1 MFRRMSFAQRHLAPM
16 LIVLAAC
23 LAALGV
29 FAFARPKYHPL
40 YESKMIDFSK
50 QHYYSPSTVRWAFAT
65 HGVELYSGDTPAVG
79 MRTYRSDPAFRA
91 ASVQVMVGPRTG
103 TGSFGPK
110 LESYDERFGNVMV
123 TYGGHDVRLLDRVK
137 TAVDDLH

>member
-1 MFRRMSFAQRHLAPM
+1 MSFVARHVAAI
-16 LIVLAAC
+16 LIVLAGC

-29 FAFARPKYHPL
+29 FAFARPQSHPL

-50 QHYYSPSTVRWAFAT
+50 QYHYSPSIVRRAFLARS
-65 HGVELYSGDTPAVG
+65 VKLYAGDSPDVG
-79 MRTYRSDPAFRA
+79 MATFSSDPTFHA
-91 ASVQVMVGPRTG
+91 AALQVMVGPRTG

-123 TYGGHDVRLLDRVK
+123 TYGGHDEQVIGRIKAAVNDLRLIP
-137 TAVDDLH
+137 

>member
-50 QHYYSPSTVRWAFAT
+50 QHYYSPSTVRWASRPTVSSSTRAT
-65 HGVELYSGDTPAVG
+65 
-79 MRTYRSDPAFRA
+79 
-91 ASVQVMVGPRTG
+91 PRP
-103 TGSFGPK
+103 S
-110 LESYDERFGNVMV
+110 
-123 TYGGHDVRLLDRVK
+123 
-137 TAVDDLH
+137 A

>member
-1 MFRRMSFAQRHLAPM
+1 MFSSMSFVARHVAAI

-29 FAFARPKYHPL
+29 FAFARPQYHPL

-50 QHYYSPSTVRWAFAT
+50 QYYYSPSIVRRAFLAR
-65 HGVELYSGDTPAVG
+65 HVELYAGEKPDVG
-79 MRTYRSDPAFRA
+79 MATFSSDPMFRA
-91 ASVQVMVGPRTG
+91 ASVQVLVGPRTG

-123 TYGGHDVRLLDRVK
+123 TYGGHDERLLDRVK
-137 TAVDDLH
+137 AAVGDLH

>member
-1 MFRRMSFAQRHLAPM
+1 MSFVARHVAAI

-29 FAFARPKYHPL
+29 FAFARPQYHPL
-40 YESKMIDFSK
+40 YESKMMDFSK
-50 QHYYSPSTVRWAFAT
+50 QYYYDAGTVRRAFTAR
-65 HGVELYSGDTPAVG
+65 HIELYAGEKPAVG
-79 MRTYRSDPAFRA
+79 TATFSSDPAFHA
-91 ASVQVMVGPRTG
+91 DAVQVIVGPRTG

-123 TYGGHDVRLLDRVK
+123 TYGGHDEHVLGRVK
-137 TAVDDLH
+137 AAVNDLRLIP

>member
-1 MFRRMSFAQRHLAPM
+1 MSFVARNVAGV

-29 FAFARPKYHPL
+29 FTFARPQYHPL

-50 QHYYSPSTVRWAFAT
+50 LHHYDRGAVRAAFAAR
-65 HGVELYSGDTPAVG
+65 GIDLYAGDNPAVG
-79 MRTYRSDPAFRA
+79 MSTFSSDPAFRA
-91 ASVQVMVGPRTG
+91 DAVQVVVGPRPG

-123 TYGGHDVRLLDRVK
+123 TYGGQDERLLDRVK
-137 TAVDDLH
+137 AAVDDLR